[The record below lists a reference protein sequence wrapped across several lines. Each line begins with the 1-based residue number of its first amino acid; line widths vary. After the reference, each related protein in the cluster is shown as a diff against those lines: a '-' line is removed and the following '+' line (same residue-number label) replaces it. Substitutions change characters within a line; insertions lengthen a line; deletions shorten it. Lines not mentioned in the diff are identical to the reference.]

1 MDESSKGHLCYYD
14 RDSNQLKLYFA
25 DENNPASLF
34 APSIRYYYTDRQ
46 QNVWITND
54 RGVDKISFYPNKY
67 RIRPID
73 NGLEIRAF
81 LADKQKRLW
90 VASKKGNV
98 RIYRPDGTLEGYLS
112 PQGIITPQE
121 VTFGKVCTV
130 LWKINKEIYG
140 WEPKRRPHP
149 SKEEK

>member
-1 MDESSKGHLCYYD
+1 MMSPQKGHLCYYD

-90 VASKKGNV
+90 VASKRETSEFTV
-98 RIYRPDGTLEGYLS
+98 RMG
-112 PQGIITPQE
+112 
-121 VTFGKVCTV
+121 
-130 LWKINKEIYG
+130 
-140 WEPKRRPHP
+140 H
-149 SKEEK
+149 

>member
-1 MDESSKGHLCYYD
+1 MKTIPL
-14 RDSNQLKLYFA
+14 
-25 DENNPASLF
+25 PLF

-67 RIRPID
+67 KIRPID

-81 LADKQKRLW
+81 LADKQKTSLGCFQKGKRQNLPSGWDIRRLPF
-90 VASKKGNV
+90 STGYNHPSRGYFRKKCV
-98 RIYRPDGTLEGYLS
+98 L
-112 PQGIITPQE
+112 
-121 VTFGKVCTV
+121 F

-140 WEPKRRPHP
+140 WEPK
-149 SKEEK
+149 KDGLILLKKKK